1 MGDHWREEAEASSS
15 SSSSEESNSDEE
27 DEVVSPFPVAMW
39 DLGHCDPKRCSGRRL
54 AKLGLLTE
62 LKLGQRFPGVCL
74 SPRGTSTLSPADRQV
89 MQEAGAAVIDC
100 SWARVEEL
108 NFNKMKCADSRLLPW
123 LVAANPVNYGKPCK
137 LNCVEALAAAFY
149 ICGFPD
155 LAATYMSRFSWGP
168 SFININ
174 KELLDKYSACNT
186 SEEVINVQNSHLE
199 VLEKEKIVKEAKS
212 KRTKASGGYLDD
224 LYLPPSDSD
233 KEEESEGEENVD
245 VENDKG
251 VRKQKLSQAPGGY
264 LDGMDLPPS
273 DSEDEEEE

>member
-1 MGDHWREEAEASSS
+1 MSSKRGKRGSGRPGWDGRGGKAGQRGARDHWREEAEASSS

-89 MQEAGAAVIDC
+89 MQDAGAAVIDC

-108 NFNKMKCADSRLLPW
+108 NFNKMKCAEPRLLPW

-137 LNCVEALAAAFY
+137 LNCVEALAATFY
-149 ICGFPD
+149 ICGFKE
-155 LAATYMSRFSWGP
+155 LASSYMGRFSWGP
-168 SFININ
+168 AFIEVN
-174 KELLDKYSACNT
+174 KELLEKYSKCKDGD
-186 SEEVINVQNSHLE
+186 EVVMVQNKHLE
-199 VLEKEKIVKEAKS
+199 EMSREKEEKD
-212 KRTKASGGYLDD
+212 KRKGEDDKVGYL
-224 LYLPPSDSD
+224 
-233 KEEESEGEENVD
+233 
-245 VENDKG
+245 
-251 VRKQKLSQAPGGY
+251 Q
-264 LDGMDLPPS
+264 GMDLPPS
-273 DSEDEEEE
+273 ESEESSEED